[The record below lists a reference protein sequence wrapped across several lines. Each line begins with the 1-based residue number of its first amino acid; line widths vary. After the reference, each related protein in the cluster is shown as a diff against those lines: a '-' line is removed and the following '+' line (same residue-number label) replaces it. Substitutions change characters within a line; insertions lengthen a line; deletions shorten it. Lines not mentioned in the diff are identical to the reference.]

1 MFSCATE
8 DSGNAMDGKDE
19 FLTSEDLTGLGGGG
33 TEGRGRL
40 ANLGLMCIVWDVGTA
55 GLWGLPGGLALNLG
69 FRRTLLACLE
79 LELYTGGGTE
89 GALLAEKFGLICT
102 LAEENMGFMWGWG
115 GRGVWEYILDLGL
128 LLESDMILLFEIF
141 LDQINNLTQL
151 IIFVIRQSNFNLAE
165 T

>member
-1 MFSCATE
+1 MSH
-8 DSGNAMDGKDE
+8 
-19 FLTSEDLTGLGGGG
+19 TGDFDKLF
-33 TEGRGRL
+33 T
-40 ANLGLMCIVWDVGTA
+40 
-55 GLWGLPGGLALNLG
+55 LG

-79 LELYTGGGTE
+79 LELYTGVGTQ